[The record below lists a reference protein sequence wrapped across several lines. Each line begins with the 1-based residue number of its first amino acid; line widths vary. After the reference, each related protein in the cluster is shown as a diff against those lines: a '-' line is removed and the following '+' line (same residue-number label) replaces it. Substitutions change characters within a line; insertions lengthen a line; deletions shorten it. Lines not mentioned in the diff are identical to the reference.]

1 MSIAITIKS
10 CQQENFTYFSLQK
23 GKTSKRPWKMNNIIN
38 YLDWNESIAMIHF
51 SVPFLEEGYK
61 VY

>member
-1 MSIAITIKS
+1 
-10 CQQENFTYFSLQK
+10 
-23 GKTSKRPWKMNNIIN
+23 MNNIIN